1 VNAAPETLAQTRERD
16 RTKTR
21 YLRAGLCDPC
31 AAQAAWAHQNHGD
44 TWQTIHPACVACA
57 PIVDLHPIA
66 DAQPLVAEVL
76 QEAGVAV
83 SITKGILDG
92 SHPHS
97 RSTPRIGLVRSSCV
111 WCCGQ
116 RRAGRPHP
124 ISATG
129 AYEE

>member
-44 TWQTIHPACVACA
+44 TWQTIHPPCVACA
-57 PIVDLHPIA
+57 PIVDLLPIA

-83 SITKGILDG
+83 SLTKGILDG
-92 SHPHS
+92 SHPQFTVHTAD
-97 RSTPRIGLVRSSCV
+97 RTGALLVRV
-111 WCCGQ
+111 VL
-116 RRAGRPHP
+116 RTTPGRP
-124 ISATG
+124 SAPDFH
-129 AYEE
+129 